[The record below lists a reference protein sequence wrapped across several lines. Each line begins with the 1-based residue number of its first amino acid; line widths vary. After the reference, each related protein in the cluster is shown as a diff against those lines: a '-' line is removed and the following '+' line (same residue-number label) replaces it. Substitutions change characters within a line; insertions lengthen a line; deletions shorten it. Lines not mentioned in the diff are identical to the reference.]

1 MSTAITEKQVVQ
13 IWQEILQYRAALKT
27 KTDESI
33 AVIYPGRRN
42 DDRGADFKDAIIATA
57 QGQLKGDIEIHVK
70 ASDWWLH
77 HHHQDPSYNRVIL
90 HVVYQNDT
98 ANSIMRENGLKV
110 PTLALEDYVEN
121 SNNTN
126 LSSSIPC
133 RNFGYRNN
141 IGSITGS
148 LEKAGETRFF
158 TRVAHFR
165 EVLTKER
172 AGQTL
177 YQAIMTALGYSK
189 NKAAMAELASRMPLE
204 NLETDKSNSDNEYLA
219 QCQAR
224 LMGVAGL
231 LPSQRNGQYHEI
243 NHSDDWEVKLENLRA
258 DSGITSVMS
267 VKDWNFFKVRPGNH
281 PVRRIAAISHLLLR
295 YRKTSLL
302 VGLGEKLKEVINT
315 GESSVL
321 EKGLIVT
328 PDEYWGCYM
337 DFGIPALGI
346 APALL
351 GKERAADIVINVLLP
366 FVYARGEYNEKA
378 LDIYRDYRASE
389 ENTLIKHMRQQLGI
403 GRYLADTACRQQGLI
418 HIYQTCCSEG
428 KCRECPFNNS
438 MGYLK

>member
-148 LEKAGETRFF
+148 
-158 TRVAHFR
+158 
-165 EVLTKER
+165 
-172 AGQTL
+172 
-177 YQAIMTALGYSK
+177 
-189 NKAAMAELASRMPLE
+189 
-204 NLETDKSNSDNEYLA
+204 
-219 QCQAR
+219 
-224 LMGVAGL
+224 
-231 LPSQRNGQYHEI
+231 
-243 NHSDDWEVKLENLRA
+243 
-258 DSGITSVMS
+258 
-267 VKDWNFFKVRPGNH
+267 
-281 PVRRIAAISHLLLR
+281 
-295 YRKTSLL
+295 
-302 VGLGEKLKEVINT
+302 
-315 GESSVL
+315 
-321 EKGLIVT
+321 
-328 PDEYWGCYM
+328 
-337 DFGIPALGI
+337 
-346 APALL
+346 
-351 GKERAADIVINVLLP
+351 
-366 FVYARGEYNEKA
+366 
-378 LDIYRDYRASE
+378 
-389 ENTLIKHMRQQLGI
+389 
-403 GRYLADTACRQQGLI
+403 
-418 HIYQTCCSEG
+418 
-428 KCRECPFNNS
+428 
-438 MGYLK
+438 